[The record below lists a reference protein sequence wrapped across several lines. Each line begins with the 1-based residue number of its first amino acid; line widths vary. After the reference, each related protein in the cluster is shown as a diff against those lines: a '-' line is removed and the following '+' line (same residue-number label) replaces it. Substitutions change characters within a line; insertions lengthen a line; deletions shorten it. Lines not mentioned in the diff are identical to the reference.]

1 MPISLGHSVSLFLR
15 RAPAL
20 LCALLVTVTW
30 SVAVL
35 AETNWPERIDDP
47 RLTNAF
53 KLHERVIS
61 GGQPDGESAFAALRE
76 MGVKT
81 IISVDGAKPDVD
93 LAGKY
98 GLRYV
103 HLPHGYDGVP
113 DDRAMELAKAVR
125 DLPGPIFIHC
135 HHGHHRSPAA
145 ASVACVGAGLIEPD
159 QALAVLVTAG
169 TSENYRGLYQSAQ
182 DARRFEDA
190 KLDKLQPEFPAVAKV
205 PPIADAMVEME
216 HTLDHLKLL
225 ASGGWKPIKAQPDLE
240 PAHEALLLR
249 EHYTELA
256 RTHEIQSRPE
266 DFRRL
271 LADGEA
277 AALKLESLLRDSSL
291 PRQQKRL
298 HEINQVFTAVSH
310 SCTVCHQKYR
320 DVPLNE
326 KR

>member
-1 MPISLGHSVSLFLR
+1 M
-15 RAPAL
+15 
-20 LCALLVTVTW
+20 W
-30 SVAVL
+30 SAAAF
-35 AETNWPERIDDP
+35 AETSWPERIDDP
-47 RLTNAF
+47 RLTNAY

-61 GGQPDGESAFAALRE
+61 GGQPDGESAFKALRE
-76 MGVKT
+76 LGVKT
-81 IISVDGAKPDVD
+81 IISVDGAKPDVE

-145 ASVACVGAGLIEPD
+145 ASVACVGAGLFEPD
-159 QALAVLVTAG
+159 QALAVLLAAG

-182 DARRFEDA
+182 AARRFEDA
-190 KLDKLQPEFPAVAKV
+190 KLDQLPPEFPAVAKI

-225 ASGGWKPIKAQPDLE
+225 AAGGWKPIKAQPDLE

-256 RTHEIQSRPE
+256 RTDDLQNRTAA
-266 DFRRL
+266 FRQL
-271 LADGEA
+271 LAEGEA
-277 AALKLESLLRDSSL
+277 AALQLETLLRDEQ
-291 PRQQKRL
+291 PPAAIDKG
-298 HEINQVFTAVSH
+298 FAAVSH
-310 SCTVCHQKYR
+310 SCTQCHQTYR
-320 DVPLNE
+320 DVPLSE

>member
-1 MPISLGHSVSLFLR
+1 MT
-15 RAPAL
+15 AL
-20 LCALLVTVTW
+20 ICAFVLTVACT
-30 SVAVL
+30 VAAL
-35 AETNWPERIDDP
+35 ADDSWPERIDDP
-47 RLTNAF
+47 RLTNAY
-53 KLHERVIS
+53 KLHVRVIS
-61 GGQPDGESAFAALRE
+61 GGQPAGPAAFEALRE
-76 MGVKT
+76 LGVKT
-81 IISVDGAKPDVD
+81 IISVDGAKPNVE

-113 DDRAMELAKAVR
+113 DERAMELSKAVR

-182 DARRFEDA
+182 DARRFDDA
-190 KLDKLQPEFPAVAKV
+190 KLDQLRPDFPAVAKI
-205 PPIADAMVEME
+205 PPIADAMVQME

-225 ASGGWKPIKAQPDLE
+225 AAGGWKPIKAQPDLE

-249 EHYTELA
+249 EHYAELA
-256 RTHEIQSRPE
+256 RTDDIQSRPE
-266 DFRRL
+266 DFRKL
-271 LADGEA
+271 LADGES
-277 AALKLESLLRDSSL
+277 AALALETLLRGASKSADD
-291 PRQQKRL
+291 RRL
-298 HEINQVFTAVSH
+298 SEINQAFANVSH
-310 SCTVCHQKYR
+310 SCTQCHQKYR
-320 DVPLNE
+320 DVPLSE